1 MHCFTICG
9 HSCDTIRRSKR
20 KTNIVLHALSEPRS
34 AHRILLL
41 IGGLIAIT
49 IAAYWPTSIALW
61 HHWVLVPSLGGMAR
75 LLPLW
80 RSGLWLSTRRPL
92 PALSDVPPRI
102 RAGARPYSMPG
113 YLAAAVAL
121 IAAPILVC
129 LVAPF
134 AAHSAAASG
143 LRLPPGRAD
152 WQGPFKTPD
161 DAWRPQFVGDHEE
174 RRVA

>member
-1 MHCFTICG
+1 
-9 HSCDTIRRSKR
+9 
-20 KTNIVLHALSEPRS
+20 
-34 AHRILLL
+34 LL

-49 IAAYWPTSIALW
+49 IAAYWPTSIA
-61 HHWVLVPSLGGMAR
+61 
-75 LLPLW
+75 
-80 RSGLWLSTRRPL
+80 
-92 PALSDVPPRI
+92 
-102 RAGARPYSMPG
+102 PG

-152 WQGPFKTPD
+152 WQGPLETPD
-161 DAWRPQFVGDHEE
+161 DAWRPEFVGDHEE